1 MQVRQQ
7 YLPIAG
13 KYDQLFSKHQKTNR
27 VELVSD
33 FPKGNDAEVISS
45 LQVCLLELEYFS
57 GPIGINFMIIFFLQ
71 IHPQG
76 WCALSRN
83 NSYDESSEWTCVH
96 DIQDIDSEDED
107 MIPDCPLANDFG
119 LTIPEENIE
128 PHAQAILQSNPSS
141 RYSSNSNSSSSGS
154 STNENVDRQVRVVN
168 PPARRRRNPN
178 IEIQPPSDNEQVPNN
193 NEDIEGDL
201 WTGNVPFSQRT
212 RRQLHERP
220 LRINTGII
228 TVTRPYN
235 VRRQPSVKQNKN
247 RMLHYSQETNKGK
260 GFIKELCFS
269 SDGRIICSPYGN
281 GIRLLGFSNDCQE
294 LPYALP
300 TDDVPQRLSEI
311 QTNMEMHSDI
321 VVSTKFCPRAPIV
334 VSGCLRGELVW
345 YSPQ

>member
-1 MQVRQQ
+1 M
-7 YLPIAG
+7 
-13 KYDQLFSKHQKTNR
+13 
-27 VELVSD
+27 
-33 FPKGNDAEVISS
+33 
-45 LQVCLLELEYFS
+45 
-57 GPIGINFMIIFFLQ
+57 
-71 IHPQG
+71 
-76 WCALSRN
+76 
-83 NSYDESSEWTCVH
+83 
-96 DIQDIDSEDED
+96 DSEDED
-107 MIPDCPLANDFG
+107 IIPDCPLANDFG

-128 PHAQAILQSNPSS
+128 THAQAILQSVPSS

-154 STNENVDRQVRVVN
+154 SNSSSTSTNESVDRPVRVVN
-168 PPARRRRNPN
+168 PPVRRRRTPN

-220 LRINTGII
+220 LRINTGVI

-321 VVSTKFCPRAPIV
+321 VVSTKFCPRTPIV